1 MKKILIILV
10 VLFLTGCNSYN
21 DINNIAVVSSIGIDI
36 QNENYKV
43 YVKVLSSNQE
53 SKSDLYES
61 ICSNLDECFDDI
73 NNKLM
78 KRLYLTHLDLL
89 ILSNNLVKE
98 NYDHVFDFFLN
109 QKSSRNAFS
118 TIIIKDFDKKIFEYD
133 TKDINN
139 MLDLSIN
146 TTGLSKII
154 TLDNIVKD
162 ILNYK
167 LSYIPFL
174 EINDHLEIK
183 GYKTIY
189 DENKILSSKES
200 ISINFIKNNINNISL
215 IIEENN
221 YKLESCNSLINLKND
236 KLNINIGCKYKG
248 EEIKNTQ
255 IIKEFLYNS
264 INNFIKDNSDNYLK
278 YIYYKFNGNKKDI
291 LDYDI
296 NIDIKYTEDFGGG
309 IFE

>member
-36 QNENYKV
+36 QNDNYKV

-53 SKSDLYES
+53 SKSELYES

-118 TIIIKDFDKKIFEYD
+118 TIIIKDMDKKIFEYD

-154 TLDNIVKD
+154 TLDSIIKD
-162 ILNYK
+162 MLNYR

-221 YKLESCNSLINLKND
+221 YNLESCNSLINSKDD
-236 KLNINIGCKYKG
+236 KLNINISCKYKG
-248 EEIKNTQ
+248 EEIKDTQ
-255 IIKEFLYNS
+255 IIKEFIYNS

-278 YIYYKFNGNKKDI
+278 YIYYKFSGNKKDI